1 MRILVAGATG
11 VLGRA
16 LLPLLAG
23 RGHHVTALVRSP
35 GSGSGS
41 GSGLGDVVVA
51 DALDRDG
58 VVAAV
63 RAAAPDVVVH
73 QLSALRSP
81 SAFEETAR
89 LRTEGTEN
97 LLTAAHAAGVRRFVA
112 QSIAFATAP
121 EGPAVLDEDARLYS
135 DAPDEGWAR
144 TVRAVAT
151 LEERTLGAG
160 GIVLRCGTLCGPGTQ
175 YAPDGA
181 VGGAL
186 AKGRFRLPE
195 AATGRTSFVHAADA
209 AHATVLAVESEVTGR
224 FNITGDEPVP
234 AAEWVPALARLLGGP
249 PPRTIPQD
257 LARRLLGWFPAY
269 QLTAL
274 RGASNARARQVL
286 GWEPHYAR
294 WDTGMARP

>member
-1 MRILVAGATG
+1 VRLLVAGATG

-16 LLPLLAG
+16 LLPLLAE
-23 RGHHVTALVRSP
+23 RGHDVISLVRSP
-35 GSGSGS
+35 TPGH
-41 GSGLGDVVVA
+41 VVVA

-81 SAFEETAR
+81 SAFEKTAR

-97 LLTAAHAAGVRRFVA
+97 LLTAARAAGVRRFVA

-121 EGPAVLDEDARLYS
+121 EGPAVLDEDARLYT

-144 TVRAVAT
+144 TVRAVAR
-151 LEERTLGAG
+151 LEELTLGAS
-160 GIVLRCGTLCGPGTQ
+160 GIVLRCGTLYGPGTQ
-175 YAPDGA
+175 YAPDGS
-181 VGGAL
+181 VGAAL

-195 AATGRTSFVHAADA
+195 EATGRTSFVHAADA
-209 AHATVLAVESEVTGR
+209 AHATALAVESEVTGR
-224 FNITGDEPVP
+224 FTITDDEPVTG
-234 AAEWVPALARLLGGP
+234 AEWVPRLAGLLGGP
-249 PPRTIPQD
+249 PPRTIPAD
-257 LARRLLGWFPAY
+257 MARRLLGWFPTY

-274 RGASNARARQVL
+274 RGASNERARRVL
-286 GWEPHYAR
+286 GWKPLYSQWQA
-294 WDTGMARP
+294 GMAHP